1 MMRKIVVKFG
11 GSLFTDKD
19 TTPLSV
25 KELMENAEKYI
36 RYDNMKRV
44 ALETVDAVRAH
55 RDISFL
61 WLIHGVGPFG
71 HFLIQDNRWEE
82 VGSISMV
89 HQYCEFFNGS
99 VVEQFTEA
107 GLPVAPIHPFKT
119 CVATDSKFDMT
130 KLYEDGIEII
140 ENKRVPFT
148 YGDIVPAQDGDYKV
162 LSGDDIAVYLAE
174 KWKASILMVTDVDVS
189 DKDPKK
195 FDDAKIIK
203 EISRDE
209 VIKLRD
215 EKRID
220 VSGGIYGKIRRL
232 QEAAKKGIFCQIING
247 TKEGNVYE
255 ALMGNE
261 DIGTKIV

>member
-1 MMRKIVVKFG
+1 MMRKVVIKFG

-25 KELMENAEKYI
+25 RDLMENADKYI
-36 RYDNMKRV
+36 KYQNMTRAAKEV
-44 ALETVDAVRAH
+44 SDAARAH

-71 HFLIQDNRWEE
+71 HFLVQDERWKE
-82 VGSISMV
+82 VGSIRKV
-89 HQYCEFFNGS
+89 HEYCEFFDS
-99 VVEQFTEA
+99 FVVRHFIEND
-107 GLPVAPIHPFKT
+107 LPVSPIHPIKT

-130 KLYEDGIEII
+130 ELYKQGLEII
-140 ENKRVPFT
+140 QNKRIPFT
-148 YGDIVPAQDGDYKV
+148 HGDIVPTQDGGFKV
-162 LSGDDIAVYLAE
+162 LSGDDIAVYLGE

-195 FDDAKIIK
+195 FGDAKIIK

-209 VIKLRD
+209 IIKLKD

-220 VSGGIYGKIRRL
+220 VSGGIYGKIRKL

-247 TKEGNVYE
+247 TKDGNLYE